1 MNSLALDN
9 EMVWYDPKLVGTEL
23 VEIFNPDYWQAMQKI
38 TGHATGRGTTWFVD
52 LEHLEGAL
60 RHYRRGGILGKLV
73 QDSYL
78 FSGWE
83 STRSCKEFQ
92 LLNIMKSAGL
102 HVPRPIAARAVK
114 KGLFYTADL
123 LSEKIPNSRD
133 LVSVL
138 QETPLQA
145 EMYQKIGLEIRKMHD
160 LQVNHTDL
168 NIHNILIDDNDKI
181 WLIDFDK
188 CYQQPGEQ
196 WKVSNLA
203 RLKRSFEKEANRR
216 NICWS
221 HDDWCH
227 LGFKVN
233 I

>member
-9 EMVWYDPKLVGTEL
+9 EMVWYDPELVGTEL
-23 VEIFNPDYWQAMQKI
+23 VEIFNPNYWRGKHKI

-60 RHYRRGGILGKLV
+60 RHYRRGGMLGKLV
-73 QDSYL
+73 QDSYF

-83 STRSCKEFQ
+83 STRSFQEFQ
-92 LLNIMKSAGL
+92 LLNIMKDAGL

-114 KGLFYTADL
+114 RGPFYTADL
-123 LSEKIPNSRD
+123 LSEKIPKSRD
-133 LVSVL
+133 LVSIL
-138 QETPLQA
+138 QEAPLPA
-145 EMYQKIGLEIRKMHD
+145 EIYQKIGREIRKMHD

-168 NIHNILIDDNDKI
+168 NIHNILIDDDDKI

-188 CYQQPGEQ
+188 CHQQLGEE
-196 WKVSNLA
+196 WKTSNLT
-203 RLKRSFEKEANRR
+203 RLKRSFEKELHRR
-216 NICWS
+216 NIHWS
-221 HDDWCH
+221 HEDWCH
-227 LGFKVN
+227 LEFKVT

>member
-9 EMVWYDPKLVGTEL
+9 EMVWYDPELVGTEL
-23 VEIFNPDYWQAMQKI
+23 VEIFNPNYWREKHKI

-60 RHYRRGGILGKLV
+60 RHYRRGGMLGKLV
-73 QDSYL
+73 QDSYF

-83 STRSCKEFQ
+83 STRSFQEFQ
-92 LLNIMKSAGL
+92 LLNIMKDAGL

-114 KGLFYTADL
+114 RGPFYTADL
-123 LSEKIPNSRD
+123 LSEKIPKSRD
-133 LVSVL
+133 LVSIL
-138 QETPLQA
+138 QEAPLPA
-145 EMYQKIGLEIRKMHD
+145 EIYQKIGREIRKMHD

-168 NIHNILIDDNDKI
+168 NIHNILIDDDDKV

-188 CYQQPGEQ
+188 CYQQPGDE
-196 WKVSNLA
+196 WKTSNLA
-203 RLKRSFEKEANRR
+203 RLKRSFEKELHRR
-216 NICWS
+216 NIHWSQKDWS
-221 HDDWCH
+221 H
-227 LGFKVN
+227 LEFKVN

>member
-9 EMVWYDPKLVGTEL
+9 EMVWYDPEL
-23 VEIFNPDYWQAMQKI
+23 VSADLVEMFDPSYWQEKQKV
-38 TGHATGRGTTWFVD
+38 TGSANGRGTTWFVG

-60 RHYRRGGILGKLV
+60 RHYRRGGMLGKLV

-83 STRSCKEFQ
+83 STRSFQEFQ
-92 LLNIMKSAGL
+92 LLNIMKDAGL

-114 KGLFYTADL
+114 RGPFYTADL
-123 LSEKIPNSRD
+123 LSEKIPKSRD
-133 LVSVL
+133 LVSIL
-138 QETPLQA
+138 QEAPLPA
-145 EMYQKIGLEIRKMHD
+145 EIYQKIGREIRKMHD

-168 NIHNILIDDNDKI
+168 NIHNILVDDDDKI

-188 CYQQPGEQ
+188 CYQQPGDE
-196 WKVSNLA
+196 WKTSNLA
-203 RLKRSFEKEANRR
+203 RLKRSFEKELHRR
-216 NICWS
+216 NIHWSQKDWS
-221 HDDWCH
+221 H
-227 LGFKVN
+227 LEFKVN